1 MSELRH
7 LRQDDLELGLTLPQK
22 KKKVV
27 VGRIWSKNKINKMAV
42 GYDKTR
48 LEAS

>member
-27 VGRIWSKNKINKMAV
+27 VGRIWSKNKMAV

-48 LEAS
+48 LEVS